1 MFVIEAPVG
10 QYHVWNERANQ
21 WQGPFALGNVIFQSG
36 RNVVLAQ
43 AVASGL
49 VTGYSVQRGDWV
61 PGPPP
66 AGPATVPVVEE
77 NVGWFEDGAMIHGFA
92 SSNEM
97 HSWRQWPNGTEYQ
110 VLSGGNTP
118 PTTFDVAL
126 YGQAVNMGTPAFL
139 FYGVAPFFPGMGVG
153 GIAGLYHLPGPAPVI
168 PMGNVDFRGLAKL
181 KVPLPMGGPVCL
193 QLWLEGLYV
202 NLGFPTF
209 ADPQP
214 EPAWFF

>member
-1 MFVIEAPVG
+1 MVFG
-10 QYHVWNERANQ
+10 Y
-21 WQGPFALGNVIFQSG
+21 S
-36 RNVVLAQ
+36 LA
-43 AVASGL
+43 GL
-49 VTGYSVQRGDWV
+49 VVGVAVGATG
-61 PGPPP
+61 
-66 AGPATVPVVEE
+66 
-77 NVGWFEDGAMIHGFA
+77 VG
-92 SSNEM
+92 
-97 HSWRQWPNGTEYQ
+97 
-110 VLSGGNTP
+110 GGSLMTP
-118 PTTFDVAL
+118 IL
-126 YGQAVNMGTPAFL
+126 IL